1 MNFRSKA
8 SLLTILIGVVL
19 SLSACR
25 SESELSTEL
34 EKGDTYIGKN
44 ATFELIEVNSSDSW
58 TIKSQSKD
66 DTNYTVVSVEET
78 GEKVDKYP
86 LIELKA
92 TEVLGDID
100 SRFAKREGRQFIM
113 IQDEEGLYFKSIA
126 EDIIKEMEDKL
137 QKTEE
142 KDELIKKISN
152 FKFVRE

>member
-1 MNFRSKA
+1 M
-8 SLLTILIGVVL
+8 LIILIVLVL
-19 SLSACR
+19 SLSACKP
-25 SESELSTEL
+25 ESGLSTEL

-44 ATFELIEVNSSDSW
+44 ATLELIEVNSSDSW

-66 DTNYTVVSVEET
+66 DTNYTVVSVKET
-78 GEKVDKYP
+78 DEKVDKYP
-86 LIELKA
+86 VIELKA
-92 TEVLGDID
+92 TEVMGDID

-126 EDIIKEMEDKL
+126 EDIIKEMEEEL

-142 KDELIKKISN
+142 KDELIKNLSN